1 MVDLKSFTRWNVD
14 LAKTIAAIGDDTF
27 FSQLFSALGAQV
39 KHEYPQ
45 IWLYHRDLPPR
56 ILYHEIPKQAVA
68 LQVDRY
74 LEGPYREDPFYQL
87 SMSSPRNS
95 IYRLARLTGTRF
107 EESNY
112 FRDYYEATDTRDEI
126 IFLTRL
132 DDGSIINFCIMRLN
146 GQRDFHKDE
155 YDLLYTLA
163 EPIAAAIKSHCHRDD
178 FEVTNLLQPAWDAQ
192 IDLAFKTFGRDHV
205 SAREREVLELLL
217 RGYGADTSAER
228 LDISLETVRRHRKSI
243 YKKLD
248 VSCQAD
254 LFALF
259 INSMPYI
266 GEAQGDDPL
275 SVYMN

>member
-1 MVDLKSFTRWNVD
+1 M
-14 LAKTIAAIGDDTF
+14 
-27 FSQLFSALGAQV
+27 
-39 KHEYPQ
+39 
-45 IWLYHRDLPPR
+45 
-56 ILYHEIPKQAVA
+56 
-68 LQVDRY
+68 
-74 LEGPYREDPFYQL
+74 
-87 SMSSPRNS
+87 
-95 IYRLARLTGTRF
+95 
-107 EESNY
+107 
-112 FRDYYEATDTRDEI
+112 
-126 IFLTRL
+126 TRL
-132 DDGSIINFCIMRLN
+132 DDGSVVNFCIMRLN
-146 GQRDFHKDE
+146 EQSDFHKEE

-178 FEVTNLLQPAWDAQ
+178 FVVTNLLQPGLDAQ
-192 IDLAFKTFGRDHV
+192 IDVAFKTFGSDHV
-205 SAREREVLELLL
+205 SVREREVLELLL

-266 GEAQGDDPL
+266 GEANGNDPL